1 MEARRDGTPVTTRRI
16 GVISDT
22 HGLLRPAAI
31 AAFQSV
37 ERIIHAGDIDTP
49 DVLQAL
55 RTLAPVTAVRGNVD
69 RGPWASEL
77 PTTAALTIEQVSVY
91 VLHSLSDL
99 DLVPEAAGVRVVVS
113 GHSHRPAIQER
124 NGVLYVNPGSAGPRR
139 FRAPVSVAL
148 MEVQGA
154 RIEVRVVPLE

>member
-1 MEARRDGTPVTTRRI
+1 MTTRLI

-22 HGLLRPAAI
+22 HGLLRPAVI
-31 AAFQSV
+31 AAFQGV

-49 DVLQAL
+49 GVLQAL

-69 RGPWASEL
+69 RGPWAREL

-91 VLHSLSDL
+91 VLHNLHDL
-99 DLVPEAAGVRVVVS
+99 DLVPEAAGFRVVVS
-113 GHSHRPAIQER
+113 GHSHRPAIRER

-139 FRAPVSVAL
+139 FRAAVSVAL
-148 MEVQGA
+148 LDVQDTLVN
-154 RIEVRVVPLE
+154 VRLMPLER

>member
-1 MEARRDGTPVTTRRI
+1 MTTRLI

-31 AAFQSV
+31 AAFQGV

-49 DVLQAL
+49 GVLQAL

-69 RGPWASEL
+69 QGGWAVAL
-77 PTTAALTIEQVSVY
+77 PTTAALTIEQVTVY

-99 DLVPEAAGVRVVVS
+99 DLVPEAAGFRVVVS
-113 GHSHRPAIQER
+113 GHSHRPMIQER

-139 FRAPVSVAL
+139 FRAAVSVAL
-148 MEVQGA
+148 LDVQGTLVD
-154 RIEVRVVPLE
+154 VRLMPLER